1 MWFMVLV
8 RLVMLVAM
16 PNMRHNRKMKEY
28 SVKYWAPFYVIYAI
42 VFSIAG
48 TNVSDLS
55 YSMLVV
61 DGVMF
66 VF

>member
-1 MWFMVLV
+1 MVLV

-16 PNMRHNRKMKEY
+16 PNMRHNRDMKVY
-28 SVKYWAPFYVIYAI
+28 LVKYYWGPFYVVYAI
-42 VFSIAG
+42 VFSFAMV
-48 TNVSDLS
+48 NVSDLS